1 MRTNSFFGEIIA
13 PRGPDNFS
21 TFSGNHKLPGQQSGV
36 VLFIALIVLV
46 AMTLAGIA
54 LVRSVDTGNIIA
66 GNLAFKQG
74 ATLAGDA
81 GTEAGITWLQAVA
94 GSSSSYADQAAAGYY
109 STSQDTLDMTGSSN
123 DPNRARVDWDFNSCS
138 GAIIPTQI
146 SACITPAPAIS
157 AGAGNTVTYIIHRL
171 CQSPGDPNSIGN
183 SCANYKSTSSTSP
196 KKGELKYGDDKRF
209 EPLPK
214 EYYRITSRTVGPRNT
229 VSFVETIIHF

>member
-1 MRTNSFFGEIIA
+1 MSTNPFFGEIIA
-13 PRGPDNFS
+13 PRGPGS
-21 TFSGNHKLPGQQSGV
+21 ISAFSGNHKLPGQQSGV
-36 VLFIALIVLV
+36 VLFIALIALV

-54 LVRSVDTGNIIA
+54 LVRSIDTGNMVA

-81 GTEAGITWLQAVA
+81 GTEAAITWLQTVA
-94 GSSSSYADQAAAGYY
+94 GSSSSYTDQAASGYY

-123 DPNRARVDWDFNSCS
+123 DPTRALVDWDSNSCN
-138 GAIIPTQI
+138 GATAT
-146 SACITPAPAIS
+146 ACITPAPAIP

-171 CQSPGDPNSIGN
+171 CQSPGDPNSTGN
-183 SCANYKSTSSTSP
+183 SCANYKSTASTSP
-196 KKGELKYGDDKRF
+196 KRGELKYGDDKRF